1 MSRLRSYC
9 LLLVVLVGSMVAV
22 TSAYAAPRTPPVIE
36 VVTLKIVPGTTVETF
51 RAVDRDVERQHVA
64 RQPGFLSRESA
75 PGPDG
80 SWLVIVHWRSAADA
94 QASMDSFE
102 KAPAAA
108 RFMSLIVPGSMQMT
122 RYGGR

>member
-1 MSRLRSYC
+1 MSRFRSYC
-9 LLLVVLVGSMVAV
+9 LLLAAFAGSVIAA
-22 TSAYAAPRTPPVIE
+22 TSADAASRIQPVIE
-36 VVTLKIVPGTTVETF
+36 VVTLKIVPDTTVETF
-51 RAVDRDVERQHVA
+51 RAADRDVERQHVA

-94 QASMDSFE
+94 QASMNSFE

-108 RFMSLIVPGSMQMT
+108 RFMSLIVPGTMQMT
-122 RYGGR
+122 RYGG

>member
-1 MSRLRSYC
+1 MPKLRSYI
-9 LLLVVLVGSMVAV
+9 LMLAAFAGSMVAING
-22 TSAYAAPRTPPVIE
+22 ANAAPKASPVIE
-36 VVTLKIVPGTTVETF
+36 VVTLKIVPGTAVSTF
-51 RAVDRDVERQHVA
+51 RAADRDVQRQHVA

-80 SWLVIVHWRSAADA
+80 SWLVIVHWRSISDA

-122 RYGGR
+122 RYGG